1 MQLKRGTV
9 RRLFQYLEEMIMTQ
23 RKMVAKDV
31 IYFVYFIRELVFKR
45 NCKFQIGPLIG
56 RTYIH

>member
-45 NCKFQIGPLIG
+45 NCKFIDLL
-56 RTYIH
+56 